1 MKHEN
6 FIVQVKTEEEFLS
19 VLKSMEHSLPI
30 LTYSSHKDSYK
41 QFVPPTGVYYIG
53 VHNNSGW
60 YNGSCSYPFITFEE
74 FLQKEKSECII
85 FN

>member
-30 LTYSSHKDSYK
+30 LTYSSHKGSYK

-60 YNGSCSYPFITFEE
+60 YNGSCSYSFITFEE